1 VPEEQF
7 RALVVRE
14 HDGEYRRAVE
24 TRQLDSLPPSDTL
37 VRVEYSSLNYKDMLS
52 ATGHP
57 GITRSYPHTPG
68 IDAAGVVVAN
78 ASDGVCVGAEVVV
91 TGYDLG
97 MNTSGG
103 FAEYIRVPG
112 EWIVPLPQGLTAASA
127 MSYGTAGFTACLNLL
142 GIEDAGVRPGDG
154 PVLVTGATGGV
165 GSLAV
170 MLLADAGYDV
180 TAATGRPE
188 HAEKLLRLGARQV
201 ISRNDVLRPSDRPLV
216 KGVWAAVVD
225 TVGGEYLDSAI
236 RATRADGVVT
246 CCGMVASPRLNTS
259 VLPFILRG
267 VRLLGIDSAERS
279 RDERLR
285 AWGRLAAVD
294 AGDRLEEITTDC
306 NLDGLDEHI
315 EMMQLGSSARRT
327 RVAIVGGSG

>member
-14 HDGEYRRAVE
+14 HDGVYRRAVE
-24 TRQLDSLPPSDTL
+24 TRPLDSLPPGDTL
-37 VRVEYSSLNYKDMLS
+37 VRVGYSSLNYKDMLS

-57 GITRSYPHTPG
+57 GITRAYPHTPG
-68 IDAAGVVVAN
+68 IDAAGVVVDS
-78 ASDGVCVGAEVVV
+78 ASDDLRVGDEVIV

-103 FAEYIRVPG
+103 FAEYIRVSA
-112 EWIVPLPQGLTAASA
+112 EWLVPLPEGLTLASA
-127 MSYGTAGFTACLNLL
+127 MSCGTAGFTACLSLL
-142 GIEDAGVRPGDG
+142 GIEDAGVRPEDG

-180 TAATGRPE
+180 TAATGRPDN
-188 HAEKLLRLGARQV
+188 AGKLLRLGAREV
-201 ISRNDVLRPSDRPLV
+201 IARDDVLRPSGRPLV

-236 RATRADGVVT
+236 RATLANGVVT

-285 AWGRLAAVD
+285 AWGRLATVD
-294 AGDRLEEITTDC
+294 AGERLEEITTEC
-306 NLDGLDEHI
+306 GLDGLDEHI
-315 EMMQLGSSARRT
+315 ERMRLGEGVGRV
-327 RVAIVGGSG
+327 RVAVDSR